1 MKSVK
6 CCKTCNIFS
15 ALSQFRAK
23 MLHLLQHFASEW
35 AVRHKNVAYFATFLT
50 RLGGR
55 IGICG
60 TAAALALPRSR
71 PCVACR
77 RSRYSRRYDGWS
89 GHLPVPGASTATALA
104 SPRIQHRDRPSQ
116 SPEPTPGH
124 PLVPAPVPS
133 RLHRPLPLFALTD
146 PGHLGSRQLPG
157 ALLQLQRDLGAD
169 GAIAGAV
176 FGALDQGGV
185 FVNLDFVD
193 AQEHAF

>member
-1 MKSVK
+1 MK

-15 ALSQFRAK
+15 ALSRFRAK

-50 RLGGR
+50 RLGGADR
-55 IGICG
+55 NLRHRRRPCS
-60 TAAALALPRSR
+60 ASKPSVRSVPPLALLPAVRWLVRS
-71 PCVACR
+71 
-77 RSRYSRRYDGWS
+77 
-89 GHLPVPGASTATALA
+89 LA
-104 SPRIQHRDRPSQ
+104 SPRSQPRDRPAKPRSQ
-116 SPEPTPGH
+116 RCDSPASPRSQPRAIRY
-124 PLVPAPVPS
+124 VPAPVPS

-146 PGHLGSRQLPG
+146 PGHLGSRQLPS

>member
-1 MKSVK
+1 VK

-15 ALSQFRAK
+15 ALSRFRAK
-23 MLHLLQHFASEW
+23 MLHLLQHFALEW

-50 RLGGR
+50 RLGGADR
-55 IGICG
+55 NLRHRHRPCS
-60 TAAALALPRSR
+60 ASKPSVRSVPPLALLPAVRWLVR
-71 PCVACR
+71 P
-77 RSRYSRRYDGWS
+77 
-89 GHLPVPGASTATALA
+89 LA
-104 SPRIQHRDRPSQ
+104 SPRSQPRDRPASPRSQPRDRPSQ

>member
-15 ALSQFRAK
+15 ALSRFRAK

-89 GHLPVPGASTATALA
+89 GHLPVPGASPATALPSLGASAATALPVPGASTATALPVPGASPATALA
-104 SPRIQHRDRPSQ
+104 SPWSQHRRRFP
-116 SPEPTPGH
+116 PAPGH
-124 PLVPAPVPS
+124 PLRPRASPEPPAQ
-133 RLHRPLPLFALTD
+133 A
-146 PGHLGSRQLPG
+146 
-157 ALLQLQRDLGAD
+157 AA
-169 GAIAGAV
+169 
-176 FGALDQGGV
+176 
-185 FVNLDFVD
+185 
-193 AQEHAF
+193 AFCLN